1 MTIRRATKSDIDTLA
16 DMFSRMYIL
25 NSEFDPLLQV
35 PEDIR
40 QRVRASVEKAI
51 SDENSLIYIY
61 EEEEKPYAAIKI
73 KFDEREFYIPSK
85 VARIEEFYVHPAK
98 RRGGLGGTFL
108 NFVEE
113 DLKKMG
119 VTLIIARFPS
129 KNLIAVSFYSKHGF
143 REIHN
148 EFAKSMEG

>member
-16 DMFSRMYIL
+16 DMFGRMYLL

-40 QRVRASVEKAI
+40 QRVRASVERAI
-51 SDENSLIYIY
+51 ADENSLIYIY
-61 EEEEKPYAAIKI
+61 EEEKPYAAIKI
-73 KFDEREFYIPSK
+73 KFDEREFYTPSR

-98 RRGGLGGTFL
+98 RRGGLGGHFL

-113 DLKKMG
+113 ELKKMG
-119 VTLIIARFPS
+119 VTLMIARFPS

-148 EFAKSMEG
+148 EFAKSID